1 MDAPPAMLTIGRLGR
16 LAGVGTKTL
25 RYYDHLG
32 LVPPAS
38 RSPGGYRLY
47 TPQTLARLEF
57 IRRAKA
63 LGIALAD
70 IRRIL
75 AVRDEGRPPCAHVAA
90 LVSANLA
97 RVEAQLAHLERLRRD
112 LRRLQWRLRRAVPA
126 EPRSAEDC
134 PCFALIQHPPT
145 SRPGQHRRRDRAGR
159 TSGRGR
165 RSGQAGGQRADG

>member
-1 MDAPPAMLTIGRLGR
+1 MEAPPAMLTIGHLAR

-38 RSPGGYRLY
+38 RSPAGYRLY
-47 TPQTLARLEF
+47 TPQTLARLAF
-57 IRRAKA
+57 VWKAKA

-75 AVRDEGRPPCAHVAA
+75 LVRDEGRPPCAHVAA
-90 LVSANLA
+90 LVRANLA

-112 LRRLQWRLRRAVPA
+112 LRRLQRRLRRAVRA

-134 PCFALIQHPPT
+134 PCFALIQHPPA
-145 SRPGQHRRRDRAGR
+145 SRPRQPRRRDRAGR
-159 TSGRGR
+159 RPGRGR
-165 RSGQAGGQRADG
+165 RSGQAGGPRDDG